1 MPSAARL
8 LAPLALLLVACTA
21 PPPRPSEYLDQ
32 TTGATVTSVDAPLV
46 FARARL
52 ELAYGARDY
61 VTLAAASVNR
71 SGHIEQVLLGY
82 LWSTID
88 PRMRRDPQPADQTLI
103 IVADDRVIVLS
114 ADRRTP
120 RDVGIAAPVAVPSG
134 SNATQRLYPTDSA
147 TLRFLSTARQ
157 LRLTLRNGTDP
168 RPFELWGDGR
178 GALRQFL
185 SSIARD

>member
-1 MPSAARL
+1 MPSARR
-8 LAPLALLLVACTA
+8 LAPLALLLVACSA
-21 PPPRPSEYLDQ
+21 PPQRPSEYLDQ
-32 TTGATVTSVDAPLV
+32 STGATVTSVDAPLI

-82 LWSTID
+82 IWSTID
-88 PRMRRDPQPADQTLI
+88 PRMRRDPEPADQTLV

-120 RDVGIAAPVAVPSG
+120 QDVGIAAPVAVPSG
-134 SNATQRLYPTDSA
+134 SNATQRLYPTDTA
-147 TLRFLSTARQ
+147 TLRFLASARQ
-157 LRLTLRNGTDP
+157 LRLTIRNGADP
-168 RPFELWGDGR
+168 RSFDLWADGR
-178 GALRQFL
+178 GALLQFL
-185 SSIARD
+185 ASSGRD